1 MKRWD
6 LFLAAGI
13 RQPGCG
19 ERNACLVRLVESIG
33 LAVFSPARESPPELV
48 LSPMQIL
55 KQNRAAITAAPM
67 FLFVPDGAGVG
78 VYYELGLAEGL
89 GKTIVGYS
97 EVGVQGLG
105 KVIEGWWESLPEDRR
120 ATHQDRKS
128 TRLNSSHLG

>member
-1 MKRWD
+1 
-6 LFLAAGI
+6 
-13 RQPGCG
+13 
-19 ERNACLVRLVESIG
+19 
-33 LAVFSPARESPPELV
+33 
-48 LSPMQIL
+48 
-55 KQNRAAITAAPM
+55 M

-120 ATHQDRKS
+120 ATHHKNLERILIGLREIIA
-128 TRLNSSHLG
+128 TTEL